1 MRFNPI
7 LAAHQI
13 NETYRDYM
21 KSTFYIRD
29 EELREAYFNEL
40 DNLNFAKGP
49 YLECVDAFESGQSLQ
64 KLVENGLLSSRFKDL
79 FIDDVKQYERSM
91 YLHQEYALKK
101 ALDDKNMIVTTGTG
115 SGKTECFLYPVL
127 DYLLKEEDM
136 GSLCPGVR
144 ILLLYPMNALA
155 NDQMQRLR
163 KTLKDYP
170 SITFGAYTGETEN
183 TREKALGLYHTL
195 HSGEDPLEN
204 ELICRD
210 EMKLNPPHILVTN
223 YAMLEYLLL
232 RPMDN
237 VFFDDLRFSDYWKYI
252 VLDEAHVYAG
262 ASGMEVSILIRR
274 LVHRLPNNEKIR
286 FILTSATL
294 GGISKDQD
302 ILKFATS
309 LCADREFE
317 AKSIIRAIRRT
328 TNAKV
333 LFIGNDK
340 FYKAIDDVIATE
352 SFEISQNSQT
362 IKEKLLTIINN
373 EIDHT
378 VPFNPND
385 NANEILYSIFSSD
398 SLYKKI
404 REGLFHGAITL
415 EELSKQI
422 GLSEDT
428 LLHFIN
434 IASFA
439 QKNGGKLL
447 DARYHHFI
455 RTLEGAYASFSP
467 RKTLS
472 LVPKKTIRVNN
483 EEYRVFKLS
492 VCQFCG
498 EPYIEGNI
506 NVHKKFDQDTSRP
519 PKYYMIVDKSFL
531 DFNADDEDEDEDDKK
546 KIKKHLNK
554 KKKVHKLCS
563 KCGAISSPSSSAC
576 SCPPEDSVLIYEVE
590 SSKKDNLIH
599 KCGFCKTSNPKGSIL
614 RGFYL
619 GQDASIAVI
628 GESLYKQIPESL
640 MEVSKIEKEKFNQ
653 FISRQE
659 AKKPERTRRLLLF
672 SDSRQEAA
680 YFASYFQYTYDV
692 FFRRRI
698 MLKAARE
705 LIDGYPD
712 KFEKGIPLNS
722 LADQMIS
729 IFERL
734 DKNSLGPN
742 IIKKEV
748 WKTIAN
754 EFKDVSR
761 NSLHSIGWIDYQLKD
776 EVLLKSNLSFG
787 NFTIPI
793 KHANIIVAHI
803 LEYCMRHGAIQFPN
817 TVSMTQDD
825 WSYFDFSSK
834 EPVICKSN
842 SGLKSSSVNPRY
854 ILPNTQNSLTEYLQ
868 RVFPDAHIDF
878 KEILEEFF
886 SSYLISD
893 EIRILIPLKGSS
905 YQYKINPEKIIVRIQ
920 DHNNNPKYKCS
931 VCGRITS
938 INIGNHCPYYRCD
951 GILSKFD
958 FYASDT
964 KDYYIN
970 QYGVNSPLI
979 PITIKE
985 HTAQLSKETAQDY
998 QHRFV
1003 KGDIN
1008 ILSCS
1013 TTFEMG
1019 VDVGNLET
1027 VFMKNV
1033 PPKPS
1038 NYIQRAGRAGRRL
1051 SSAAFALTF
1060 CRLSPHDFYFYQH
1073 PTDMI
1078 DGTISPPSF
1087 KIDNPKIVRRHV
1099 FAVLLSSYWKKLFPN
1114 CNNISDFF
1122 MNDAYTKIDQ
1132 YFDDFPDDVFQYLKK
1147 IVPNSLESEIKN
1159 FISTYKNDLL
1169 PYVRKMYLADIDDYD
1184 QAISSAKEEKR
1195 YGILSWLDKMS
1206 NTYKNEPIINYYSR
1220 NNLIPKYGFPVDTV
1234 DLRTDLNSKDFH
1246 KDAMGL
1252 SLQRD
1257 LIQAIS
1263 DYAPDS
1269 EVVADGNIYT
1279 SRYIRKPLKKESDWK
1294 IYLVEICGNPA
1305 CGKISYTPFL
1315 GEEPK
1320 GKKYC
1325 SQCGKQ
1331 EVTGTVMLIPESG
1344 FYIEPKIEKAT
1355 TKKPKKTARTEFYY
1369 IGEIKTDKQHDAKVH
1384 EFEGI
1389 TFSLISSQNDKL
1401 LVMNKSEFNVCNF
1414 CGYAIKST
1422 GAPLITLSHKN
1433 RQGNECKNKH
1443 LIKRSLGHI
1452 FNTDILLLNIDRY
1465 LPKEKAIT
1473 LLYTFLEGCSVKYEI
1488 DRDDIDGCVSY
1499 QNYSSEGANTG
1510 TTFVLFDSVPGGA
1523 GNIKRLFDSN
1533 RDEFI
1538 EFLQTSL
1545 HRVDGC
1551 TCGTDG
1557 DTVCYSCLCNFKNQH
1572 YQEMMQRRYAID
1584 FLNKILFV

>member
-29 EELREAYFNEL
+29 EELREAYFKEL
-40 DNLNFAKGP
+40 DDLNFAKGP
-49 YLECVDAFESGQSLQ
+49 YLECVDAFETGQSIQ
-64 KLVENGLLSSRFKDL
+64 DLVEKGVLSSRFKKL
-79 FIDDVKQYERSM
+79 LIDDSKQYERSM
-91 YLHQEYALKK
+91 YLHQEHALKE
-101 ALDDKNMIVTTGTG
+101 ALDNKNMIVTTGTG

-127 DYLLKEEDM
+127 DYLLKEEEA

-183 TREKALGLYHTL
+183 VREKALGLYHTL
-195 HSGEDPLEN
+195 HNGEDPLEN

-210 EMKLNPPHILVTN
+210 KMKLNPPHILVTN

-237 VFFDDLRFSDYWKYI
+237 VFFDDFRCSNHWKYI

-274 LVHRLPNNEKIR
+274 LIHRLPNNEKIR

-294 GGISKDQD
+294 GDTSKDQD

-309 LCADREFE
+309 LCANREFE

-333 LFIGNDK
+333 LFIGNEK
-340 FYKAIDDVIATE
+340 FYKAVDDVIATE
-352 SFEISQNSQT
+352 SYELSLNSQT
-362 IKEKLLTIINN
+362 IKERLLTIISS
-373 EIDHT
+373 EIGNT
-378 VPFNPND
+378 VSFNPHD
-385 NANEILYSIFSSD
+385 SANEILYSIFSSD
-398 SLYKKI
+398 SLYKDI

-422 GLSEDT
+422 GLSEET

-455 RTLEGAYASFSP
+455 RTLEGAYVSFSP
-467 RKTLS
+467 KKTLS
-472 LVPKKTIRVNN
+472 LIPKKTIKVNN
-483 EEYRVFKLS
+483 EEYKVFKLS

-498 EPYIEGNI
+498 EIYIEGNI
-506 NVHKKFDQDTSRP
+506 RNKVFEQDTSGP
-519 PKYYMIVDKSFL
+519 SQHYMVVEKSFL
-531 DFNADDEDEDEDDKK
+531 AFNEDDDDIKN
-546 KIKKHLNK
+546 IKKHVNK
-554 KKKVHKLCS
+554 KNQVYKLCS
-563 KCGAISSPSSSAC
+563 KCGVVSSYSSPSKC
-576 SCPPEDSVLIYEVE
+576 SCPSDASILIYEVLSTTE
-590 SSKKDNLIH
+590 DHLIH
-599 KCGFCKTSNPKGSIL
+599 KCGFCKTVNPKGSIL

-619 GQDASIAVI
+619 GQDASTAVVA
-628 GESLYKQIPESL
+628 ESLYKQIPESF
-640 MEVSKIEKEKFNQ
+640 IEIPERKKEELNQ
-653 FISRQE
+653 FVTQE
-659 AKKPERTRRLLLF
+659 GQVLPEKTRRLLLF
-672 SDSRQEAA
+672 SDSRQDAA

-705 LIDGYPD
+705 LIGGYPD
-712 KFEKGIPLNS
+712 KYKDGIPLNS
-722 LADQMIS
+722 LANRMIS

-734 DKNSLGPN
+734 DKEGLGPD
-742 IIKKEV
+742 IIEKEV

-754 EFKDVSR
+754 EFKDLSR
-761 NSLHSIGWIDYQLKD
+761 NSLHSIGWIDYQLKE
-776 EVLLKSNLSFG
+776 EVLIKNDLTFESL
-787 NFTIPI
+787 TIPLVQ
-793 KHANIIVAHI
+793 ANMIAHHI
-803 LEYCMRHGAIQFPN
+803 LEYCIRHGAIQFPSA
-817 TVSMTQDD
+817 VSMTQED

-834 EPVICKSN
+834 EPVICQLD
-842 SGLKSSSVNPRY
+842 SGQKKESVNARFIVPK
-854 ILPNTQNSLTEYLQ
+854 TQNSLTEYLK
-868 RVFPDAHIDF
+868 RVFPGSQVDY
-878 KEILEEFF
+878 ESILKTFF
-886 SSYLISD
+886 SSYFIND
-893 EIRILIPLKGSS
+893 KFKILIPSKGKQ
-905 YQYKINPEKIIVRIQ
+905 YQYKINPEKIVVKIQ
-920 DHNNNPKYKCS
+920 DYNGNPKYICS

-938 INIGNHCPYYRCD
+938 INIGNNCPHYRCD
-951 GILSKFD
+951 GTLSEFD
-958 FYASDT
+958 FYSSDT
-964 KDYYIN
+964 KNYYIN
-970 QYGVNSPLI
+970 QYGVNTPLI

-998 QHRFV
+998 QHKFIR
-1003 KGDIN
+1003 GNIN

-1051 SSAAFALTF
+1051 TSAAFALTF
-1060 CRLSPHDFYFYQH
+1060 CKLSPHDFYFYQH

-1078 DGTISPPSF
+1078 NGTISPPSF

-1099 FAVLLSSYWKKLFPN
+1099 FAVLLSSYWKELFSDY
-1114 CNNISDFF
+1114 NNISDFF
-1122 MNDAYTKIDQ
+1122 INDSYVKIEQ
-1132 YFDDFPDDVFQYLKK
+1132 YVQNLPSDVYRYIKK
-1147 IVPNSLESEIKN
+1147 IVPNSLESEIEN
-1159 FISTYKNDLL
+1159 FITQYTKELL
-1169 PYVRKMYLADIDDYD
+1169 PHARNMYLSDIDEYGK
-1184 QAISSAKEEKR
+1184 AIVLATEEKK
-1195 YGILSWLDKMS
+1195 YKVLPWLDKMS
-1206 NTYKNEPIINYYSR
+1206 NTYKNEPIINFYSR

-1234 DLRTDLNSKDFH
+1234 DLRTDLSSKDFH

-1269 EVVADGNIYT
+1269 EVVADGNMYT

-1294 IYLVEICGNPA
+1294 VYLVEICGNPA
-1305 CGKISYTPFL
+1305 CGKITYTPFL
-1315 GEEPK
+1315 GDSPK
-1320 GKKYC
+1320 GKKQC
-1325 SQCGKQ
+1325 SQCGEQ
-1331 EVTGTVMLIPESG
+1331 EVSGTVMLIPESG
-1344 FYIEPKIEKAT
+1344 FYIEPRVEKAT
-1355 TKKPKKTARTEFYY
+1355 TKRPKKTSRTEFYY
-1369 IGEIKTDKQHDAKVH
+1369 IGEIKPDKHLDAKVH
-1384 EFEGI
+1384 KLKDI
-1389 TFSLISSQNDKL
+1389 TFSLISSPNDKL

-1433 RQGNECKNKH
+1433 TQGNECKSKS

-1452 FNTDILLLNIDRY
+1452 FNTDVLLLNIDQY

-1473 LLYTFLEGCSVKYEI
+1473 LLYTFLEGCSVKFEI
-1488 DRDDIDGCVSY
+1488 DRDDIDGCISY
-1499 QNYSSEGANTG
+1499 QNYSSEGASSG

-1523 GNIKRLFDSN
+1523 GNVKRLYDSSKN
-1533 RDEFI
+1533 EFI

-1545 HRVDGC
+1545 SRVNNC

-1557 DTVCYSCLCNFKNQH
+1557 DTVCYSCLCNFKNQY
-1572 YQEMMQRRYAID
+1572 YQEMMQRRYAIE
-1584 FLNKILFV
+1584 FLDNVLFV

>member
-1 MRFNPI
+1 MRFNPS

-29 EELREAYFNEL
+29 EELREAYFKEL
-40 DNLNFAKGP
+40 DDLNFAKGP
-49 YLECVDAFESGQSLQ
+49 YLECVDAFETGQSIQ
-64 KLVENGLLSSRFKDL
+64 DLVEKGLLSSRFKKL
-79 FIDDVKQYERSM
+79 LIDDSKQYERSM
-91 YLHQEYALKK
+91 YLHQEHALKE

-127 DYLLKEEDM
+127 DHLLKEEEV
-136 GSLCPGVR
+136 GSLCSGVR

-183 TREKALGLYHTL
+183 ERAKALGLYHTL
-195 HSGEDPLEN
+195 HNGEDPLEN

-237 VFFDDLRFSDYWKYI
+237 VFFDDFRCSNHWKYI

-274 LVHRLPNNEKIR
+274 LIHRLPNNEKIR

-294 GGISKDQD
+294 GDTSKDQD

-309 LCADREFE
+309 LCANREFE
-317 AKSIIRAIRRT
+317 AKSIVRATRRT

-333 LFIGNDK
+333 LFIGNEK
-340 FYKAIDDVIATE
+340 LYKAVDDVIATE

-362 IKEKLLTIINN
+362 IKEKLLTIISN
-373 EIDHT
+373 EIGNT
-378 VPFNPND
+378 VPFNPHGS
-385 NANEILYSIFSSD
+385 ANEILYSIFSSD

-422 GLSEDT
+422 GLTEEI

-455 RTLEGAYASFSP
+455 RTLEGAYVSFSP
-467 RKTLS
+467 KKTLS
-472 LVPKKTIRVNN
+472 LIPKKTIKVNN
-483 EEYRVFKLS
+483 EEYKVFKLS

-498 EPYIEGNI
+498 ELYIEGHII
-506 NVHKKFDQDTSRP
+506 NNKFEQDTSRP
-519 PKYYMIVDKSFL
+519 PQYYMVVDTSFL
-531 DFNADDEDEDEDDKK
+531 AFDEDDDDNDELKH
-546 KIKKHLNK
+546 IKKHLSK
-554 KKKVHKLCS
+554 KEKVHKLCS
-563 KCGAISSPSSSAC
+563 KCGKVSSPSSLSAC
-576 SCPPEDSVLIYEVE
+576 SCPPEASILIYEVHSTGE
-590 SSKKDNLIH
+590 DHLIH

-619 GQDASIAVI
+619 GQDASTAVV
-628 GESLYKQIPESL
+628 GESLYKQIPESF
-640 MEVSKIEKEKFNQ
+640 MDVPKVKKDKSNP
-653 FISRQE
+653 FITQQGR
-659 AKKPERTRRLLLF
+659 KKPGKTRRLLLF
-672 SDSRQEAA
+672 SDSRQDAA

-698 MLKAARE
+698 MLNAARE
-705 LIDGYPD
+705 LIDGYSD
-712 KFEKGIPLNS
+712 KFKEGIPLKS
-722 LADQMIS
+722 LANRMIS

-734 DKNSLGPN
+734 DKDDLGPD
-742 IIKKEV
+742 IIEKEV

-761 NSLHSIGWIDYQLKD
+761 NSLHSIGWIDYQLKN
-776 EVLLKSNLSFG
+776 ELLIKNDLTFRNLM
-787 NFTIPI
+787 IPSG
-793 KHANIIVAHI
+793 KANIVVSHI

-817 TVSMTQDD
+817 AVSMTQED

-834 EPVICKSN
+834 EPVICQLDPGQN
-842 SGLKSSSVNPRY
+842 FLGVNPRF
-854 ILPNTQNSLTEYLQ
+854 IVPKTQNSLTEYLK
-868 RVFPDAHIDF
+868 RVFPDANINYQ
-878 KEILEEFF
+878 EILKNFF
-886 SSYLISD
+886 SYLVND
-893 EIRILIPLKGSS
+893 ELRILIPSKGTQ
-905 YQYKINPEKIIVRIQ
+905 YQYKINPEKIIVKIQ
-920 DHNNNPKYKCS
+920 DHNSNPKYICS

-938 INIGNHCPYYRCD
+938 INIENHCPYYRCD

-958 FYASDT
+958 FYSSDT

-970 QYGVNSPLI
+970 QFGVNSPLI

-998 QHRFV
+998 QHKFV
-1003 KGDIN
+1003 RGDIN

-1051 SSAAFALTF
+1051 TSAAFALTF
-1060 CRLSPHDFYFYQH
+1060 CKLSPHDFYFYQH

-1078 DGTISPPSF
+1078 NGTISPPSF

-1099 FAVLLSSYWKKLFPN
+1099 FAVLLSSYWKELFPN
-1114 CNNISDFF
+1114 CNKISDFF
-1122 MNDAYTKIDQ
+1122 IGDSYEKIEH
-1132 YFDDFPDDVFQYLKK
+1132 YFSEFPDLVFQYLKK
-1147 IVPNSLESEIKN
+1147 IVPDSLESEIGN
-1159 FISTYKNDLL
+1159 FISTYKDDLL
-1169 PYVRKMYLADIDDYD
+1169 PYARKMYLADIDEYD
-1184 QAISSAKEEKR
+1184 QAIALATKEKK
-1195 YGILSWLDKMS
+1195 YKILPWLEKMS
-1206 NTYKNEPIINYYSR
+1206 NTYQNESLINYYSR

-1234 DLRTDLNSKDFH
+1234 DLRTDLSSKDFH

-1263 DYAPDS
+1263 DFAPDS
-1269 EVVADGNIYT
+1269 EVVADGNMYT

-1315 GEEPK
+1315 GENPK

-1325 SQCGKQ
+1325 SQCGEQ
-1331 EVTGTVMLIPESG
+1331 EVNGTVMLIPESG
-1344 FYIEPKIEKAT
+1344 FYIEPKIDKAT

-1369 IGEIKTDKQHDAKVH
+1369 IGEIKPDKQHDAKVH
-1384 EFEGI
+1384 VLKDI

-1414 CGYAIKST
+1414 CGYAMKST
-1422 GAPLITLSHKN
+1422 GAPLITHSHKN
-1433 RQGNECKNKH
+1433 TQGSDCKNKS

-1465 LPKEKAIT
+1465 LPKEKAMT
-1473 LLYTFLEGCSVKYEI
+1473 LLYTFLEGCSVKFEI

-1523 GNIKRLFDSN
+1523 GNVKRLYDSN
-1533 RDEFI
+1533 KDEFI

-1545 HRVDGC
+1545 HRVDSC

-1572 YQEMMQRRYAID
+1572 YQEMMQRQYAIE
-1584 FLNKILFV
+1584 FLDKVLLI